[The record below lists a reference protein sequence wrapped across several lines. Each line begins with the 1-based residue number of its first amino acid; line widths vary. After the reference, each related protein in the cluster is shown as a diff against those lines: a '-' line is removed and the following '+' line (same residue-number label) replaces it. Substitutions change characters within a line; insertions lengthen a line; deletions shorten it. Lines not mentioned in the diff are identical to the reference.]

1 MLFSAIFFSLV
12 GGGSIIQWE
21 EEEDRRKSNFL
32 SPLSFSFIAR
42 KVEKREKE
50 KETEKRLPDRFYREC
65 EKKALG

>member
-50 KETEKRLPDRFYREC
+50 KETEKGLPDRFYREC
-65 EKKALG
+65 EKKA